1 MLVRTTKNLGL
12 VTLASVAVV
21 ALSYVLLRESHLY
34 GPGVLAMTVLPLVAA
49 RISGLR
55 MRQMV
60 PDLVFGSVDTGLLV
74 PGAVIGAAGF
84 GVIGALVGA
93 AVADAITDGLAGFVE
108 GGVAEWFRSR
118 GLEESRTAMGSACG
132 KMAGCLAGSG
142 LMLSLM
148 QVLRV
153 GVMHP

>member
-1 MLVRTTKNLGL
+1 MFVRATRNLAL
-12 VTLASVAVV
+12 VTLVSAVLV
-21 ALSYVLLRESHLY
+21 ALSYVLLRKSHLY

-49 RISGLR
+49 RLSGLR
-55 MRQMV
+55 IHDMV
-60 PDLVFGSVDTGLLV
+60 PDLVFGGVDTGLLTV
-74 PGAVIGAAGF
+74 GAVIGASGF
-84 GVIGALVGA
+84 GIIGALVGA
-93 AVADAITDGLAGFVE
+93 AVADAITDGLAGFAE
-108 GGVAEWFRSR
+108 GGVAEWLRAKGFK
-118 GLEESRTAMGSACG
+118 ESRTAMGSACG